1 MLLVLLASAAVRF
14 KMLAISMLA
23 SIKVK
28 DSAVENAATI
38 DVEDVDSLPMLNPSS
53 ALTDVLEM

>member
-14 KMLAISMLA
+14 KMLVISMLA

-38 DVEDVDSLPMLNPSS
+38 DVEAVDSLPMLNPSS
-53 ALTDVLEM
+53 AFTNVLEM